1 MHTDSVNKKNEAS
14 ETYYMSGW
22 RCKVVGVAVMV
33 YMGVVK
39 AVHLGHAGNIL

>member
-1 MHTDSVNKKNEAS
+1 MKPMKHITCLVGVADVA
-14 ETYYMSGW
+14 
-22 RCKVVGVAVMV
+22 KVVGVAVMV